1 MLAPLLDDPPRLL
14 PTLGYNGVY
23 NVLDFPVGSVPI
35 DNFTKK
41 DEVYTNFIIRI
52 YTVKIKIHKL
62 H

>member
-23 NVLDFPVGSVPI
+23 NVLDFPVGSVPV

-41 DEVYTNFIIRI
+41 DEVYTNFIFLIF
-52 YTVKIKIHKL
+52 HL
-62 H
+62 Q